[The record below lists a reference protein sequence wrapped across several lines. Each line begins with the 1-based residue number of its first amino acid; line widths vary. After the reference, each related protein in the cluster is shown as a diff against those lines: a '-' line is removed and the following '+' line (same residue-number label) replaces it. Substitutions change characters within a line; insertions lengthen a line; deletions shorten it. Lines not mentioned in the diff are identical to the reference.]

1 MPPRGPQGADPRA
14 RKTVTRRIYEYFQQ
28 GGSRGGSGSSDGN
41 NLRTFG
47 CASQRSGRSGGL
59 SRNHECRPRGPGV
72 GGAQGRGALKMK
84 TVTWFGIGAVLV
96 CTSCLG
102 QPDDIGHV
110 NSSISVDSNQEAGDL
125 SDVNGAIRVGDH
137 CTVRRSSTVNGGIT
151 IGSDSQTGSLSSVNG
166 DLAIG
171 SRTHVSGNAWT
182 VNGHVDMSEAA
193 DVSGSLGN
201 VNGSIHLA
209 AAHVGNG
216 ISTVWGDIEIG
227 KDSRVDN

>member
-1 MPPRGPQGADPRA
+1 
-14 RKTVTRRIYEYFQQ
+14 
-28 GGSRGGSGSSDGN
+28 
-41 NLRTFG
+41 
-47 CASQRSGRSGGL
+47 
-59 SRNHECRPRGPGV
+59 
-72 GGAQGRGALKMK
+72 MK

-227 KDSRVDN
+227 KDSRVDNGIIVKKPSGHPMSHNPPPTIIVGPGATVTGTLRFEHEVRLYVSNRAKIGPVEGAQAQVYSGDRP